1 MVFREIITP
10 ALYTAGRALFHFNL
24 VILDFNIVILVQND
38 YIESPDD
45 AIEFSSHNKKELLPQ
60 LLLRIPPPPG
70 YPRGL
75 VSITS

>member
-1 MVFREIITP
+1 MVFREINTP

-24 VILDFNIVILVQND
+24 VILDFNIVILAQND
-38 YIESPDD
+38 YIESSDD

-60 LLLRIPPPPG
+60 LLLRIPPPG